1 MVLALVNWISAM
13 GFKLPHLFWYV
24 SFRMVACAMTSMLLT
39 VLFGRVFITGLA
51 RLKIGHKMRVGN
63 VAVLAAGYKK
73 SEEIPSMGG
82 LLFIST
88 ILVSALYWIDLT
100 HVFSWILI
108 FSMLWLGFLGALDDY
123 SKIRG
128 LKKGVSPRK
137 KMFFQL
143 ILGSLLSAYLFIP
156 SVAKSIPL
164 KPPKVKEHIE
174 QTTHVMKELSVKEY
188 ATHYYIPFIKQP
200 IVVTGVGIIGCFLL
214 SLIVISGTANAVN
227 LSDGLDGLASG
238 LVMLP
243 AVVLAMVAFLSNH
256 IGLASY
262 LNIIYIEGAS
272 EIAVFLSALSGALLG
287 FLWYNAFPAEVFM
300 GDTGSLALGGILGV
314 AAILLRREFLL
325 ALIGGV
331 FVIETLSVMIQV
343 MSFRYRGGKR
353 VFLCAPIH
361 HHFQM
366 KGWHESKVVIR
377 FWMLGLLFA
386 LLGIASLKFQ

>member
-1 MVLALVNWISAM
+1 MVLGLVNWLTAL
-13 GFKLPHLFWYV
+13 GFKLPHVFCYV
-24 SFRMVACAMTSMLLT
+24 SFRMVACAFSTLIMTI
-39 VLFGRVFITGLA
+39 LFGKGFIASLA
-51 RLKIGHKMRVGN
+51 RLRIGHKMRVGS
-63 VAVLAAGYKK
+63 VAVLADGYKK
-73 SEEIPSMGG
+73 SEQIPSMGG
-82 LLFIST
+82 LLFITT
-88 ILVSALYWIDLT
+88 ILISALIWIDLT

-108 FSMLWLGFLGALDDY
+108 FTMLWLGLLGAIDDY
-123 SKIRG
+123 LKIRG
-128 LKKGVSPRK
+128 KKEGVLPK
-137 KMFFQL
+137 VKMLFQL
-143 ILGSLLSAYLFIP
+143 VLGIALSAYLLLP
-156 SVAKSIPL
+156 VVTNNAPL
-164 KPPKVKEHIE
+164 KPPKAKVHIE
-174 QTTHVMKELSVKEY
+174 QTTQAMRELSVKEY
-188 ATHYYIPFIKQP
+188 ATHYYIPFIKKP
-200 IVVTGVGIIGCFLL
+200 IVVTGVGLLGCFFL

-227 LSDGLDGLASG
+227 LTDGLDGLASG
-238 LVMLP
+238 LVMLTS
-243 AVVLAMVAFLSNH
+243 VVLAIVAFLSNH
-256 IGLASY
+256 IVFASY

-272 EIAVFLSALSGALLG
+272 EIAVFLCAVAGALLG
-287 FLWYNAFPAEVFM
+287 FIWYNAYPAEVFM

-343 MSFRYRGGKR
+343 LSFRYRGGKR